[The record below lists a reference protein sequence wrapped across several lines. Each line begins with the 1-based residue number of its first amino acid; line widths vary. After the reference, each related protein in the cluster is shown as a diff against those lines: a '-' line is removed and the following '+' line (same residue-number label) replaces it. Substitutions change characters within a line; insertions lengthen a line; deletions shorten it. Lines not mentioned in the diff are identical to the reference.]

1 MTTTTASPAGDA
13 SSPEVS
19 AVPTVGQRAYRQRAV
34 KTRARTADP
43 NGAASRVATYVPDAP
58 GAAAHMHVVR
68 SLAAAAAPVDAADA
82 SELLSAL
89 TGHSAWLDAT
99 GQAVDEVT
107 LLDPERVQRWVLIG
121 LAGLS
126 PGTTANYRS
135 RLTRVATAIHGRS
148 GPTAAPLYASDP
160 STPYRRTDVDAMLV
174 WADAQ
179 RTERFARDLRMLL
192 ALGLGAGLSTAEIL
206 DARSGDVTIT
216 QDGTVT
222 VAVRGLRP
230 RTVQVNPRH
239 APVLLEGSGDAPDVH
254 LLLAGRTTGV
264 GKNGIS
270 NLIDQALRSG
280 AADRRVPR
288 VVPQRMRTTWLVNH
302 LATGTRADVLLAQA
316 GLDSLGTLDR
326 YLRFVPQAVAD
337 ATAAGALA

>member
-1 MTTTTASPAGDA
+1 
-13 SSPEVS
+13 
-19 AVPTVGQRAYRQRAV
+19 
-34 KTRARTADP
+34 
-43 NGAASRVATYVPDAP
+43 
-58 GAAAHMHVVR
+58 
-68 SLAAAAAPVDAADA
+68 
-82 SELLSAL
+82 
-89 TGHSAWLDAT
+89 
-99 GQAVDEVT
+99 
-107 LLDPERVQRWVLIG
+107 
-121 LAGLS
+121 
-126 PGTTANYRS
+126 
-135 RLTRVATAIHGRS
+135 
-148 GPTAAPLYASDP
+148 
-160 STPYRRTDVDAMLV
+160 MLV

-179 RTERFARDLRMLL
+179 RTERFARDLQMLL

-230 RTVQVNPRH
+230 RVLQVNPRH
-239 APVLLEGSGDAPDVH
+239 APSLLEGSDDAPDVH

-288 VVPQRMRTTWLVNH
+288 VVPQRMRATWLVNH
-302 LATGTRADVLLAQA
+302 LAAGTRADVLLAQA

-337 ATAAGALA
+337 AAAAGALA